1 MHVFVHLCGKHINK
15 FRILY
20 HRSCIDDKNEKDS
33 MEVDFMVFNILLAII
48 GLIVGLGLGF
58 MVAKSRHEKEIAGAQ
73 SSAAGIIDSA
83 KKEAET
89 LKKEALLEAKE
100 ENQKYRSEVESEL
113 RESKLELKSQENR
126 LIQREQTLNRKDDS
140 LEKRETSLES
150 KEEALSSKQQ
160 LIEEREKDVEKL
172 IEEQQRELEKIAG
185 LSKEDAKD
193 VIMKSTEEELNHE
206 LTLMVKES
214 EQRAKEEADRKAKN
228 LLSLAIQ
235 RCAADQVSETTV
247 SVVTLPNDEMKG
259 RIIGREG
266 RNIRTLETLTGI
278 DLIIDDTPEAVVL
291 SGFDPIRREIAR
303 MTLEKLIQDGRIH
316 PARIEEMV
324 EKSRKEMDERIRE
337 YGEEAAFEVG
347 AHTLHPDLIKIM
359 GRLHFRTSYGQN
371 VLKHSVEVAKLSGIL
386 AAELGEDIQL
396 AKRAG
401 LLHDIGKA
409 LDHEIEGSHV
419 EIGAELAAKYKEN
432 PVVINAIASHHGDVE
447 ATSVISVLVAAA
459 DALSAAR
466 PGARSESLENYIRRL
481 RSLENISNSFAGVE
495 SSFAVQAGREVRVMV
510 KPEEISDLDA
520 VRLVRDIR
528 KRIEEELDYPGHI
541 KVIVIRETRATDYAK

>member
-1 MHVFVHLCGKHINK
+1 MV
-15 FRILY
+15 LY
-20 HRSCIDDKNEKDS
+20 
-33 MEVDFMVFNILLAII
+33 ILLAII
-48 GLIVGLGLGF
+48 VGLVVGLGIGIF
-58 MVAKSRHEKEIAGAQ
+58 VANTRHAKEIADAQ
-73 SSAAGIIDSA
+73 NSAVGIINA
-83 KKEAET
+83 ANKEAET

-100 ENQKYRSEVESEL
+100 ENQKYRSQIESEL
-113 RESKLELKSQENR
+113 KESRQELKSQENR
-126 LIQREQTLNRKDDS
+126 LLQREKLLDRKDDS
-140 LEKRETSLES
+140 LEKREHTLEG
-150 KEEALSSKQQ
+150 KETKLAAKQHV
-160 LIEEREKDVEKL
+160 IDEREKEVEKL
-172 IEEQQRELEKIAG
+172 IEQQQTELQRIAE
-185 LSKEDAKD
+185 LTKEDAAQ
-193 VIMKSTEEELNHE
+193 VIMKQTEEELSHE
-206 LTLMVKES
+206 LTMMVKES

-235 RCAADQVSETTV
+235 RCAADQVSELTV

-324 EKSRKEMDERIRE
+324 EKSRKEMDERVRE
-337 YGEEAAFEVG
+337 YGEQAAFEVG
-347 AHTLHPDLIKIM
+347 AHTLHPDLIKIL

-371 VLKHSVEVAKLSGIL
+371 VLNHSVEVAKLAGVL

-419 EIGAELAAKYKEN
+419 EIGAELAAKYREN
-432 PVVINAIASHHGDVE
+432 KVVVNAIASHHGDTE
-447 ATSVISVLVAAA
+447 ATSLISVLVAAA

-481 RSLENISNSFAGVE
+481 ENLENISNSFEGVE

-528 KRIEEELDYPGHI
+528 KKIEDELDYPGHI
-541 KVIVIRETRATDYAK
+541 KVTVIRETRAVDYAK

>member
-1 MHVFVHLCGKHINK
+1 MV
-15 FRILY
+15 LY
-20 HRSCIDDKNEKDS
+20 
-33 MEVDFMVFNILLAII
+33 ILLAII
-48 GLIVGLGLGF
+48 VGLVVGLGIGIF
-58 MVAKSRHEKEIAGAQ
+58 VANTRHTKEIADAQ
-73 SSAAGIIDSA
+73 NSAVGIINA
-83 KKEAET
+83 ANKEAET

-100 ENQKYRSEVESEL
+100 ENQKYRSQIESEL
-113 RESKLELKSQENR
+113 KESRQELKSQENR
-126 LIQREQTLNRKDDS
+126 LLQREKLLDRKDDS
-140 LEKRETSLES
+140 LEKREHTLEG
-150 KEEALSSKQQ
+150 KETKLAAKQHV
-160 LIEEREKDVEKL
+160 IDEREKEVEKL
-172 IEEQQRELEKIAG
+172 IEQQQTELQRIAE
-185 LSKEDAKD
+185 LTKEDAAQ
-193 VIMKSTEEELNHE
+193 VIMKQTEEELSHE
-206 LTLMVKES
+206 LTMMVKES

-235 RCAADQVSETTV
+235 RCAADQVSELTV
-247 SVVTLPNDEMKG
+247 SVVNLPNDEMKG

-303 MTLEKLIQDGRIH
+303 MTLEKLSQDGRIH

-324 EKSRKEMDERIRE
+324 EKSRKEMDERVRE
-337 YGEEAAFEVG
+337 YGEQAAFEVG
-347 AHTLHPDLIKIM
+347 AHTLHPDLIKIL

-371 VLKHSVEVAKLSGIL
+371 VLNHSVEVAKLAGVL

-419 EIGAELAAKYKEN
+419 EIGAELAAKYREN
-432 PVVINAIASHHGDVE
+432 KVVVNAIASHHGDTE
-447 ATSVISVLVAAA
+447 ATSIISVLVAAA

-481 RSLENISNSFAGVE
+481 ENLENISNSFEGVE

-528 KRIEEELDYPGHI
+528 KKIEDELDYPGHI
-541 KVIVIRETRATDYAK
+541 KVTVIRETRAVDYAK

>member
-1 MHVFVHLCGKHINK
+1 MV
-15 FRILY
+15 LY
-20 HRSCIDDKNEKDS
+20 
-33 MEVDFMVFNILLAII
+33 ILLAII
-48 GLIVGLGLGF
+48 VGLIVGLGIGIF
-58 MVAKSRHEKEIAGAQ
+58 VANTRHTKEIADAQ
-73 SSAAGIIDSA
+73 NSAVGIINA
-83 KKEAET
+83 ANKEAET

-100 ENQKYRSEVESEL
+100 ENQKYRSQIESEIK
-113 RESKLELKSQENR
+113 ESRQELKSQENR
-126 LIQREQTLNRKDDS
+126 LLQREKLLDRKDDS
-140 LEKRETSLES
+140 LEKREHTLEG
-150 KEEALSSKQQ
+150 KETKLAAKQHV
-160 LIEEREKDVEKL
+160 IDEREKEVEKL
-172 IEEQQRELEKIAG
+172 IEQQQTELQRIAE
-185 LSKEDAKD
+185 LTKEDAAQ
-193 VIMKSTEEELNHE
+193 VIMKQTEEELSHE
-206 LTLMVKES
+206 LTIMVKES

-235 RCAADQVSETTV
+235 RCAADQVSELTV
-247 SVVTLPNDEMKG
+247 SVVNLPNDEMKG

-324 EKSRKEMDERIRE
+324 EKSRKEMDERVRE
-337 YGEEAAFEVG
+337 YGEQAAFEVG
-347 AHTLHPDLIKIM
+347 AHTLHPDLIKIL

-371 VLKHSVEVAKLSGIL
+371 VLNHSVEVAKLAGVL

-419 EIGAELAAKYKEN
+419 EIGAELAAKYREN
-432 PVVINAIASHHGDVE
+432 KVVVNAIASHHGDTE
-447 ATSVISVLVAAA
+447 ATSIISVLVAAA

-481 RSLENISNSFAGVE
+481 ENLENISNSFEGVE

-528 KRIEEELDYPGHI
+528 KKIEDDLDYPGHI
-541 KVIVIRETRATDYAK
+541 KVTVIRETRAVDYAK

>member
-1 MHVFVHLCGKHINK
+1 M
-15 FRILY
+15 
-20 HRSCIDDKNEKDS
+20 
-33 MEVDFMVFNILLAII
+33 
-48 GLIVGLGLGF
+48 GLVVGLGIGIF
-58 MVAKSRHEKEIAGAQ
+58 VANTRHTKEIADAQ
-73 SSAAGIIDSA
+73 NSAVGIINA
-83 KKEAET
+83 ANKEAET

-100 ENQKYRSEVESEL
+100 ENQKYRSQIESEIK
-113 RESKLELKSQENR
+113 ESRQELKSQENR
-126 LIQREQTLNRKDDS
+126 LLQREKLLDRKDDS
-140 LEKRETSLES
+140 LEKREHTLEG
-150 KEEALSSKQQ
+150 KETKLAAKQHV
-160 LIEEREKDVEKL
+160 IDEREKEVEKL
-172 IEEQQRELEKIAG
+172 IEQQQTELQRIAE
-185 LSKEDAKD
+185 LTKEDAAQ
-193 VIMKSTEEELNHE
+193 VIMKQTEEELSHE
-206 LTLMVKES
+206 LTMMVKES

-235 RCAADQVSETTV
+235 RCAADQVSELTV
-247 SVVTLPNDEMKG
+247 SVVNLPNDEMKG

-324 EKSRKEMDERIRE
+324 EKSRKEMDERVRE
-337 YGEEAAFEVG
+337 YGEQAAFEVG
-347 AHTLHPDLIKIM
+347 AHTLHPDLIKIL

-371 VLKHSVEVAKLSGIL
+371 VLNHSVEVAKLAGVL

-419 EIGAELAAKYKEN
+419 EIGAELAAKYREN
-432 PVVINAIASHHGDVE
+432 KVVVNAIASHHGDTE
-447 ATSVISVLVAAA
+447 ATSIISVLVAAA

-481 RSLENISNSFAGVE
+481 ENLENISNSFEGVE

-528 KRIEEELDYPGHI
+528 KKIEDELDYPGHI
-541 KVIVIRETRATDYAK
+541 KVTVIRETRAVDYAK

>member
-1 MHVFVHLCGKHINK
+1 MV
-15 FRILY
+15 LY
-20 HRSCIDDKNEKDS
+20 
-33 MEVDFMVFNILLAII
+33 ILLAII
-48 GLIVGLGLGF
+48 VGLVVGLGIGIF
-58 MVAKSRHEKEIAGAQ
+58 VANTRHTKEIADAQ
-73 SSAAGIIDSA
+73 NSAVGIINA
-83 KKEAET
+83 ANKEAET

-100 ENQKYRSEVESEL
+100 ENQKYRSQIESEIK
-113 RESKLELKSQENR
+113 ESRQELKSQENR
-126 LIQREQTLNRKDDS
+126 LLQREKLLDRKDDS
-140 LEKRETSLES
+140 LEKREHTLEG
-150 KEEALSSKQQ
+150 KETKLAAKQHV
-160 LIEEREKDVEKL
+160 IDEREKEVEKL
-172 IEEQQRELEKIAG
+172 IEQQQTELQRIAE
-185 LSKEDAKD
+185 LTKEDAAQ
-193 VIMKSTEEELNHE
+193 VIMKQTEEELSHE
-206 LTLMVKES
+206 LTIMVKES

-235 RCAADQVSETTV
+235 RCAADQVSELTV
-247 SVVTLPNDEMKG
+247 SVVNLPNDEMKG

-324 EKSRKEMDERIRE
+324 EKSRKEMDERVRE
-337 YGEEAAFEVG
+337 YGEQAAFEVG
-347 AHTLHPDLIKIM
+347 AHTLHPDLIKIL

-371 VLKHSVEVAKLSGIL
+371 VLNHSVEVAKLAGVL

-419 EIGAELAAKYKEN
+419 EIGAELAAKYREN
-432 PVVINAIASHHGDVE
+432 KVVVNAIASHHGDTE
-447 ATSVISVLVAAA
+447 ATSIISVLVAAA

-481 RSLENISNSFAGVE
+481 ENLENISNSFEGVE

-510 KPEEISDLDA
+510 NPEEISDLDA

-528 KRIEEELDYPGHI
+528 KKIEDDLDYPGHI
-541 KVIVIRETRATDYAK
+541 KVTVIRETRAVDYAK

>member
-1 MHVFVHLCGKHINK
+1 MFFVHIYAKVHIDE
-15 FRILY
+15 FRIIY

-140 LEKRETSLES
+140 LEKRENSLES

-160 LIEEREKDVEKL
+160 LIEEREKDVEKM
-172 IEEQQRELEKIAG
+172 IEDQQKELEKIAG
-185 LSKEDAKD
+185 LSKEDARD

-347 AHTLHPDLIKIM
+347 AHTLHPDLIKII
-359 GRLHFRTSYGQN
+359 GRLRFRTSYGQN
-371 VLKHSVEVAKLSGIL
+371 VLKHSVEVAKLAGIL

-495 SSFAVQAGREVRVMV
+495 SSYAVQAGREVRVMV

>member
-1 MHVFVHLCGKHINK
+1 
-15 FRILY
+15 
-20 HRSCIDDKNEKDS
+20 
-33 MEVDFMVFNILLAII
+33 MEVDSLELLYILLAII
-48 GLIVGLGLGF
+48 GLIVGLGLG
-58 MVAKSRHEKEIAGAQ
+58 VYVTKSRHEKEINGAQ
-73 SSAAGIIDSA
+73 NSAAGIIESA

-100 ENQKYRSEVESEL
+100 ENQKYRSEIESEL
-113 RESKLELKSQENR
+113 KESKLDLKSQENR
-126 LIQREQTLNRKDDS
+126 LLQREQVLDRKDDS
-140 LEKRETSLES
+140 LEKRERSLED
-150 KEEALSSKQQ
+150 KEGRLREKQQ
-160 LIEEREKDVEKL
+160 LIDEREKEVENL
-172 IEEQQRELEKIAG
+172 IDGQQKELERIAA
-185 LSKEDAKD
+185 LSRDEAKEL
-193 VIMKSTEEELNHE
+193 IMKSTEEELNHE
-206 LTLMVKES
+206 LTIMVKES

-247 SVVTLPNDEMKG
+247 SVVSLPNDEMKG

-324 EKSRKEMDERIRE
+324 EKSRKEMDEHIRE
-337 YGEEAAFEVG
+337 YGEQAAFEVG
-347 AHTLHPDLIKIM
+347 AHTLHPDLIKIL
-359 GRLHFRTSYGQN
+359 GRLRFRTSYGQN
-371 VLKHSVEVAKLSGIL
+371 VLNHSIEVAKLTGVL

-432 PVVINAIASHHGDVE
+432 GVVINAIASHHGDVE

-481 RSLENISNSFAGVE
+481 QNLENIANGFKGVD

-528 KRIEEELDYPGHI
+528 KKIEDDLDYPGHI
-541 KVIVIRETRATDYAK
+541 KVTVIRETRATDYAK

>member
-1 MHVFVHLCGKHINK
+1 M
-15 FRILY
+15 
-20 HRSCIDDKNEKDS
+20 
-33 MEVDFMVFNILLAII
+33 
-48 GLIVGLGLGF
+48 LI
-58 MVAKSRHEKEIAGAQ
+58 AQ
-73 SSAAGIIDSA
+73 NSAVGIINA
-83 KKEAET
+83 ANKEAET

-100 ENQKYRSEVESEL
+100 ENQKYRSQIESEIK
-113 RESKLELKSQENR
+113 ESRQELKSQENR
-126 LIQREQTLNRKDDS
+126 LLQREKLLDRKDDS
-140 LEKRETSLES
+140 LEKREHTLEG
-150 KEEALSSKQQ
+150 KETKLAAKQHV
-160 LIEEREKDVEKL
+160 IDEREKEVEKL
-172 IEEQQRELEKIAG
+172 IEQQQTELQRIAE
-185 LSKEDAKD
+185 LTKEDAAQ
-193 VIMKSTEEELNHE
+193 VIMKQTEEELSHE
-206 LTLMVKES
+206 LTIMVKES

-235 RCAADQVSETTV
+235 RCAADQVSELTV
-247 SVVTLPNDEMKG
+247 SVVNLPNDEMKG

-324 EKSRKEMDERIRE
+324 EKSRKEMDERVRE
-337 YGEEAAFEVG
+337 YGEQAAFEVG
-347 AHTLHPDLIKIM
+347 AHTLHPDLIKIL

-371 VLKHSVEVAKLSGIL
+371 VLNHSVEVAKLAGVL

-419 EIGAELAAKYKEN
+419 EIGAELAAKYREN
-432 PVVINAIASHHGDVE
+432 KVVVNAIASHHGDTE
-447 ATSVISVLVAAA
+447 ATSIISVLVAAA

-481 RSLENISNSFAGVE
+481 ENLENISNSFEGVE

-528 KRIEEELDYPGHI
+528 KKIEDELDYPGHI
-541 KVIVIRETRATDYAK
+541 KVTVIRETRAVDYAK